1 MNLKSVNTKYSQ
13 DYKNSSDYVKI
24 SQIIDQYQA
33 KYSKDL
39 NHLRSVSKSL
49 TFFKEQL
56 TQNIL
61 LMYERV

>member
-1 MNLKSVNTKYSQ
+1 MNLKSVNAKYSQ
-13 DYKNSSDYVKI
+13 DYRNSSDYVKI

-39 NHLRSVSKSL
+39 AQLRSVSKSL

-61 LMYERV
+61 LMY

>member
-1 MNLKSVNTKYSQ
+1 MNLKSVNSKYSQ
-13 DYKNSSDYVKI
+13 DYRNSSDYLKI

-39 NHLRSVSKSL
+39 AYLRSVSNTL
-49 TFFKEQL
+49 AFFKEQL